1 MLPTRSLDLDH
12 VGGVLVLFFAYYHC
26 PHPSQL
32 THNLHITPH
41 RSYHY
46 DRTVYTLLIIN
57 KAGGLVYNRDFS
69 PSPNPSVEK
78 ISTNDYLVLA
88 GTFHGVH
95 AITKSLTP
103 RIPTKNPPSSSRPN
117 SNPNASNIAPSLDNN
132 APSSQI
138 QTTTPNPNLPVT
150 GLETLETSFFR
161 LTCFQTHTGTKFLL
175 VTDPLMPN
183 VDAVMKGVYERY
195 ADHVMKNPFYQ
206 LEMPIRVEGWDRA
219 VGQWL
224 GGR

>member
-1 MLPTRSLDLDH
+1 MYFSSLATIVCYHCLPTPPSSL
-12 VGGVLVLFFAYYHC
+12 
-26 PHPSQL
+26 
-32 THNLHITPH
+32 NLHITPH
-41 RSYHY
+41 SSYHY
-46 DRTVYTLLIIN
+46 YRTVYTLLIIN

-78 ISTNDYLVLA
+78 ISANDYLVLA

-103 RIPTKNPPSSSRPN
+103 RIPTKNPTSSSRPN

-132 APSSQI
+132 PPSSQL

-175 VTDPLMPN
+175 ITDPLMPN

>member
-1 MLPTRSLDLDH
+1 LDNVSTIHLYFLHPVLPFVYSPADP
-12 VGGVLVLFFAYYHC
+12 AC
-26 PHPSQL
+26 PPS
-32 THNLHITPH
+32 T
-41 RSYHY
+41 
-46 DRTVYTLLIIN
+46 RTVYALLIIN

-69 PSPNPSVEK
+69 APPNPSVEK

-103 RIPTKNPPSSSRPN
+103 RIPVNNPNSSSRPN
-117 SNPNASNIAPSLDNN
+117 SNPNASTLTSLDNK
-132 APSSQI
+132 APS
-138 QTTTPNPNLPVT
+138 TATTTFTTPNPHVPVT
-150 GLETLETSFFR
+150 GIETLETSFFR
-161 LTCFQTHTGTKFLL
+161 LSCFQTHTGSKFLL
-175 VTDPLMPN
+175 ITDPLMPN
-183 VDAVMKGVYERY
+183 VDAIMKGVYERY

-206 LEMPIRVEGWDRA
+206 LEMPVRIEGWDRA